1 MIFFFFPLSE
11 SALNIKY
18 CLFIPPTY
26 SRPPFFFVCV
36 FWNSFLLPPHLK
48 EEEKIGDGSLA
59 QRLTLHHFLTAG
71 HSCVPS
77 LCKYINV

>member
-1 MIFFFFPLSE
+1 MIFFFPLSE

-36 FWNSFLLPPHLK
+36 LEFFLAPPHLK
-48 EEEKIGDGSLA
+48 EGKKSVMGL
-59 QRLTLHHFLTAG
+59 
-71 HSCVPS
+71 
-77 LCKYINV
+77 